1 MFPTLLRGLA
11 DPVEKVREKCAT
23 LVTEYVARLADAAPA
38 LKSLMPA
45 LAAVVGVHPVEEP
58 SEEIR
63 LMLVELAHAAAR
75 KSGAGMTPF
84 VDELVAV
91 VTVSARDQFHDVKKA
106 VCAAIRTVAGPE
118 GLPRDVLSPRV
129 KPILAAIL
137 PDCQHRHSQ
146 VRLATLAAASALFP
160 AAPPLVAAETLAPG
174 VRPLCAD
181 RTPAVRAA
189 FHAALAD
196 WLTAEAADELG
207 GAEEANAAIAAAATS
222 AAGAAIPPPPEG
234 CALRHAPVFLPMLL
248 AGVADETDANGRAAL
263 ALVERVGLANDA
275 ALGALADADDESAN
289 LNRNPNPAADL
300 SVELPPPFTGAPHPA
315 ARRLVRALVDTILPA
330 ALAETR
336 EWTAS
341 QRNAGARLLGTTLA
355 YARDAATPRLA
366 SVISTCVAAVSDDDR
381 DTAERV
387 VTAARLVGAYVSPSD
402 WLPLCVD
409 AFAAEKATPAQRA
422 SGLVVVAA
430 ATRGAPPGS
439 LAGEPI
445 ATLAAGL
452 ACERVRGC
460 DHDGVRAQSLAAVV
474 NAVRAGGD
482 ACAAPEASRD
492 LFRALLDL
500 RAAEAKTDAGGGVG
514 GVGSAPSGGIAGS
527 APSGDGVA
535 SAPVPPSTPAEGALE
550 ELARACGFA
559 DRGALFAAHASST
572 LATFAA
578 EEPGWDG
585 DGPGPRAFGAL
596 VLGAPAEVIGSNLD
610 GVVSVLVGASNRE
623 REPALRLAALRV
635 LDAAFEDER
644 VAAAMAPAIE
654 TLLTRCVCENLVWRA
669 GKTAAA
675 VRYAAVVALG
685 TMLSRDGDD
694 RDAGANAGAN
704 AGSSAG
710 SGSRSRRNAV
720 LRAARDG
727 ELLASVASAMEEEYY
742 ADTRFA
748 ACHAMGR
755 TLLVAGLALTDE
767 QRRFVYPELLKRMDD
782 SRDEIRVAAARVVGA
797 FFRAAPKDYDETNV
811 GYLLKGFVVHM
822 DDANGDVQEAVC
834 AACEIAAG
842 VKTEATRE
850 AMLAA
855 RNVHRHPR
863 FVDRV
868 LAACDRATG

>member
-106 VCAAIRTVAGPE
+106 VCAAIRTVAGPQ

-146 VRLATLAAASALFP
+146 VRLATLAAASALFTF
-160 AAPPLVAAETLAPG
+160 APPLVAAETLAPG

-196 WLTAEAADELG
+196 WLTAETADARG
-207 GAEEANAAIAAAATS
+207 GAEEANPAS
-222 AAGAAIPPPPEG
+222 ASAPAIPPPPEG

-275 ALGALADADDESAN
+275 ALGVFADADDAS
-289 LNRNPNPAADL
+289 RNPNPTLADL
-300 SVELPPPFTGAPHPA
+300 SAELPPPFTGAPHPA

-460 DHDGVRAQSLAAVV
+460 DHDGVRAQSLAAVI

-482 ACAAPEASRD
+482 ACAAPDAARD

-500 RAAEAKTDAGGGVG
+500 RAAEATTVAEAKTDAKAEAG
-514 GVGSAPSGGIAGS
+514 AGS
-527 APSGDGVA
+527 APPGDGVA

-572 LATFAA
+572 LATLAA

-635 LDAAFEDER
+635 VDAAFEDDR

-694 RDAGANAGAN
+694 GETGARGGRSA
-704 AGSSAG
+704 SSG
-710 SGSRSRRNAV
+710 SGTRSRRDAV

-855 RNVHRHPR
+855 RNTHRHPR